1 MKKVQGYAELFKDDT
16 TGVIINKATSDRER
30 YRIAKENALK
40 TVNQDSEIRRL
51 SDEISEI
58 KSLLHQLTKAIT

>member
-1 MKKVQGYAELFKDDT
+1 MKKVHGYAELYKDDT
-16 TGVIINKATSDRER
+16 NGVIINKASSDRER

-40 TVNQDSEIRRL
+40 SVNQDSEIKRL

>member
-1 MKKVQGYAELFKDDT
+1 MKKVEGHATLFKDDE
-16 TGVIINKATSDRER
+16 TGVIINRASTDRDR
-30 YRIAKENALK
+30 YRIAKENALRS
-40 TVNQDSEIRRL
+40 VSQGDEIKRL